1 MNDTYLIAIGR
12 RIRSIRISAHLSQE
26 ELAEKLSISQKHISR
41 CENGASC
48 LSLAN
53 LIEFCNLFDCN
64 MDYLIFGNS
73 KDVLL
78 SKLPD
83 EILDILSH
91 GSNEELDRFTR
102 YLQMYV
108 ELTKRQG

>member
-48 LSLAN
+48 
-53 LIEFCNLFDCN
+53 
-64 MDYLIFGNS
+64 
-73 KDVLL
+73 
-78 SKLPD
+78 
-83 EILDILSH
+83 
-91 GSNEELDRFTR
+91 
-102 YLQMYV
+102 
-108 ELTKRQG
+108 RQGCYAGEALRHASC